1 MVHSSHWGMQCNHV
15 ANYFPPVIEGLGTH
29 TKKVSSYLIMTILG
43 GAIIPMLVGYFSDK
57 IWIQQADLI
66 NAIAYAYVVFYGFT
80 GYKKSK
86 NNVGACLFKPV

>member
-1 MVHSSHWGMQCNHV
+1 
-15 ANYFPPVIEGLGTH
+15 
-29 TKKVSSYLIMTILG
+29 MTILG

-57 IWIQQADLI
+57 IGIQQADLI
-66 NAIAYAYVVFYGFT
+66 NAIAYAYVVFYGFA